1 MFKSHNAPI
10 RSGVWVDICKLT
22 DEHDK
27 ILMYFEREDWRL
39 NHSRG
44 VSIFLSIPLS
54 WVTKQNILL
63 WISINFVCTLHFR
76 WRILTLDQLL
86 LFWPLRLNTL
96 RIFWWVPSLNFE
108 FSIYTV
114 SFTCKHATIFL
125 IIDHKICTS
134 THK

>member
-1 MFKSHNAPI
+1 MLKSHNTPI
-10 RSGVWVDICKLT
+10 QSEVWVDICKLT

-27 ILMYFEREDWRL
+27 ILMYTEREDWRL

-44 VSIFLSIPLS
+44 VSIIFSIPLS
-54 WVTKQNILL
+54 WVTKQNFLL

-96 RIFWWVPSLNFE
+96 RIFWWVPSLNFK
-108 FSIYTV
+108 FSVYIV
-114 SFTCKHATIFL
+114 SFTCKHATMFSV
-125 IIDHKICTS
+125 IDYKICTL